1 MKLKLIYL
9 FVTTVLLMNN
19 AKAVI
24 LYDSINKV
32 KAVIIP
38 SDSLSQKSV
47 DSTWIEFASGTLS
60 QQKIQM
66 RLQMFSNN
74 KTYYHRIKIAEAFV
88 NIEKYQNEKAILI
101 LNRVVAEIDDDE
113 YLRLIKIGRAKIFVQ
128 SNQYDSAIAI
138 YGELI
143 SKNSEETF
151 DIYNNLGYSLY
162 QVSRSLDGQRYF
174 LRSIELLKKE
184 VSGTKN
190 NFTLKCNLVTVYA
203 NLLLT
208 STEDTEN
215 SLRKL
220 YVSAAD
226 LKCDS
231 ATIGY
236 LYFVASKI
244 TTDPANV
251 EASLLEGLDI
261 AIAIKSPLLIN
272 IFLNEIVSNKLI
284 RSRKKVFELVKDIP
298 KSTISISLE
307 RSISEFMISYYFE
320 TGNIDSAKMFVEK
333 YKEQSEKMIETN
345 KLAGINIYNIEM
357 EKWSKKI
364 EYIIDAK
371 KSKNRNRIYI
381 IAVTGVLI
389 VFALYLYWR
398 QYRRIKKT

>member
-220 YVSAAD
+220 YDSAAD

>member
-1 MKLKLIYL
+1 MKLKLIHL
-9 FVTTVLLMNN
+9 FVTTVLFMNN

-24 LYDSINKV
+24 LY
-32 KAVIIP
+32 
-38 SDSLSQKSV
+38 DSLSQKSV

-66 RLQMFSNN
+66 RLNMFSNN
-74 KTYYHRIKIAEAFV
+74 KKYFHKIKIAEAFV
-88 NIEKYQNEKAILI
+88 NIEKYQNKKAILI
-101 LNRVVAEIDDDE
+101 LNRVASEIDDEE

-162 QVSRSLDGQRYF
+162 QVSRPLDGQRYF

-184 VSGTKN
+184 VSETKN

-220 YVSAAD
+220 YESAAE

-251 EASLLEGLDI
+251 EGSLLEGLDI

-272 IFLNEIVSNKLI
+272 IILNEIVSNKLI

-364 EYIIDAK
+364 EYIIDVRN
-371 KSKNRNRIYI
+371 SKNRNRIYI
-381 IAVTGVLI
+381 IAAIGVLI

-398 QYRRIKKT
+398 QYRRIKKPEATTTTF